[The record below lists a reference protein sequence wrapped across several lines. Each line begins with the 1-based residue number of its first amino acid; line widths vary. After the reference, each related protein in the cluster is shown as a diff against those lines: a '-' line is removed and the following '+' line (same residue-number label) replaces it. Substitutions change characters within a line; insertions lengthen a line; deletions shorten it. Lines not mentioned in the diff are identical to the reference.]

1 MKLFRIV
8 SAAVLCFA
16 LAAVVSAQSPQPA
29 PQSPQSAVQTPP
41 APAPQT
47 PAVPRTQQPPT
58 TPAQSASRNAPE
70 ITISGCLAQAE
81 GANGGFTL
89 TVVPPP
95 ATTDAA
101 RTSAA
106 TAAPTKPATYKIVG
120 LGAAELKGHI
130 NHHVELKGLALPTTG
145 SADAVRSATAMP
157 QEFRASSVTMVSPTC
172 PPAK

>member
-1 MKLFRIV
+1 MKLFRIT
-8 SAAVLCFA
+8 SAAILSFA
-16 LAAVVSAQSPQPA
+16 LAAVVSAQSPP
-29 PQSPQSAVQTPP
+29 
-41 APAPQT
+41 
-47 PAVPRTQQPPT
+47 QPPT
-58 TPAQSASRNAPE
+58 TPAQPQTRSAPE
-70 ITISGCLAQAE
+70 ITISGCLAQGE
-81 GANGGFTL
+81 GATGGFTL

-106 TAAPTKPATYKIVG
+106 TAAPTKPATYKVVG

-130 NHHVELKGLALPTTG
+130 NHHVELKGQTLPTAG
-145 SADAVRSATAMP
+145 AADAVRSSIAMP